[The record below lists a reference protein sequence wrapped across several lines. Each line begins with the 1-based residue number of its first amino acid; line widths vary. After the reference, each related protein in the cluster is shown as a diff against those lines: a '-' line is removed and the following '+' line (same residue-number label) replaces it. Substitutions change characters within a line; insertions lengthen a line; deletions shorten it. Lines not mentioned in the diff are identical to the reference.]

1 MLCRAFMFG
10 KHNDRKTFFEP
21 KGRTEGEVVKAFY
34 KTLGRPRT
42 PIYVMI
48 KLKLLK
54 FKTCW

>member
-1 MLCRAFMFG
+1 MFG
-10 KHNDRKTFFEP
+10 KHNVRKTFFEP